1 MLAAGAVAL
10 QFMNPPLTN
19 PPVLPGHDL
28 MATNAPPPE
37 IAAMIK
43 GACYNCHSYETHWP
57 WYSHIAPVSWRLVH
71 HVEDARDVMNFSD
84 WPHDEPSRVRKRW
97 RHIANEV
104 EDKEM
109 PLPGYAIMHPSA
121 RLTDQQ
127 RAELVQWARK
137 TGGQ

>member
-1 MLAAGAVAL
+1 MAAGAVAL

-84 WPHDEPSRVRKRW
+84 WPHDKPSRVRKRW

-137 TGGQ
+137 TGGE